1 MGPKEEYKGGYN
13 METPNNVE
21 PFSNVEEGLKICLI
35 SVYNMLEN
43 RLHMCQR

>member
-1 MGPKEEYKGGYN
+1 

-21 PFSNVEEGLKICLI
+21 PFSNVEEGLKISLI

-43 RLHMCQR
+43 KFLMGQK

>member
-1 MGPKEEYKGGYN
+1 

-43 RLHMCQR
+43 KFIMGQK